1 MSHASGITASP
12 ELVEEFSKAKEGKEI
27 RFLKAQIE
35 DKQIVITE
43 RGNVSG
49 DEKSDFEAMTKIL
62 DEDAPSYI
70 LFRID
75 EGPKPGWLL
84 ALYVPEN
91 SKVRMKML
99 YASSRDSLKRDLGS
113 SSFVAEMHATDLDE
127 MSYASYQKSTVVS
140 ETERLS
146 LMSPSERMRAK
157 ASANTHIHTG
167 VSKSYVHA
175 VKFPMSEDAK
185 AALVAF
191 KSSENKA
198 VFLQVEQSKETIE
211 LEHVMQE
218 VTGPW

>member
-43 RGNVSG
+43 RGDVSG
-49 DEKSDFEAMTKIL
+49 DEKSGVLSKCSISLADRLYTDFEAMTKIL
-62 DEDAPSYI
+62 DEDSPSYI

-157 ASANTHIHTG
+157 ASACSGRPSLIL
-167 VSKSYVHA
+167 A
-175 VKFPMSEDAK
+175 
-185 AALVAF
+185 
-191 KSSENKA
+191 
-198 VFLQVEQSKETIE
+198 
-211 LEHVMQE
+211 
-218 VTGPW
+218 